1 MEKETNQVKFEI
13 SWATIIKLILAIFA
27 VWFLYAIRDIVVLF
41 FIVLVIVA
49 ALGPIVDWLSKF
61 MPRVLA
67 VILFSLVFLGVLGG
81 IGFLIIPPIVHQLQ
95 LLAINLPTILSKLG
109 PLYQSIQ
116 DSIGNYQEGL
126 FNISSQLGRLGS
138 GIYST
143 TVGFITGIV
152 AFLTILVLVFY
163 MLLEQEA
170 LKKFLHQILP
180 FAQKERI
187 FEILR
192 KIGNKMGGWLRGQAI
207 LMVIIG
213 ILDAIALLALGI
225 PYALVLA
232 IWGGMTEVIPY
243 IGPWLGLV
251 PAFFVAFTLSPLKA
265 LLILIAYLVIQQL
278 EAQFLAP
285 KIMGKAVGLSP
296 VIIILAL
303 LVGAKLM
310 GILGVLIAV
319 PVAAAISVLI
329 QEWPEIKKLRS

>member
-1 MEKETNQVKFEI
+1 MEKNASRIKFEI
-13 SWATIIKLILAIFA
+13 STATIVKLILAIFA

-49 ALGPIVDWLSKF
+49 AFGPIVDWLSKV

-81 IGFLIIPPIVHQLQ
+81 IGYIIVPPIVHQLQ

-109 PLYQSIQ
+109 PFYQSIQ
-116 DSIGNYQEGL
+116 NSIGNYQESL
-126 FNISSQLGRLGS
+126 FNISSQLGRLGP

-143 TVGFITGIV
+143 TVGFVSGIV

-163 MLLEQEA
+163 ILLEQES
-170 LKKFLHQILP
+170 LNKFIHQTLP
-180 FAQKERI
+180 FDHKERI

-192 KIGNKMGGWLRGQAI
+192 KIGYKMGGWLRSQAI

-213 ILDAIALLALGI
+213 VLDGIVLLALGL

-232 IWGGMTEVIPY
+232 VWGGLVEVIPY
-243 IGPWLGLV
+243 IGPWLGLI
-251 PAFFVAFTLSPLKA
+251 PALLVALTISPLKG
-265 LLILIAYLVIQQL
+265 LLILIAYIVIQQI
-278 EAQFLAP
+278 ESTFLAP

-303 LVGAKLM
+303 LIGAKLM

-319 PVAAAISVLI
+319 PVAAAIAVLI
-329 QEWPEIKKLRS
+329 QEWPEIKKMRS

>member
-1 MEKETNQVKFEI
+1 MEKHADRIKFEI
-13 SWATIIKLILAIFA
+13 STSTIIKLILAVFA
-27 VWFLYAIRDIVVLF
+27 VWFIYAIRDIVVLF

-49 ALGPIVDWLSKF
+49 AFGPIVDWLAKL

-67 VILFSLVFLGVLGG
+67 VIIFSLVFLSVLGG
-81 IGFLIIPPIVHQLQ
+81 IGYLIIPPIVHQLQ

-109 PLYQSIQ
+109 PFYQTIQNSI
-116 DSIGNYQEGL
+116 SNYQEGL

-143 TVGFITGIV
+143 TVGFITGVV
-152 AFLTILVLVFY
+152 AFLTILVLAFY
-163 MLLEQEA
+163 MLLEQES
-170 LKKFLHQILP
+170 LKKFLEQTLP
-180 FAQKERI
+180 FTQKEKI

-192 KIGNKMGGWLRGQAI
+192 KIGGKMGGWLRGQAI

-213 ILDAIALLALGI
+213 VLDAVALLALGI

-232 IWGGMTEVIPY
+232 VWGAITEVIPY
-243 IGPWLGLV
+243 IGPWLGLI
-251 PAFFVAFTLSPLKA
+251 PAFLVALTVSPLKA
-265 LLILIAYLVIQQL
+265 LLIFIAYLVIQQL

-285 KIMGKAVGLSP
+285 KVMGKAVGLSP

-319 PVAAAISVLI
+319 PIAAAISVLI
-329 QEWPEIKKLRS
+329 QEWPEIRKLRS